1 MARLYAAARSG
12 CGSLRPPIPPRGWRS
27 RAFERWRLARRTPN
41 ERSGDGS
48 PSRRTQV
55 SLFHQRHAHV
65 ATTVFRSI
73 SGMTPPSTERRV
85 GGGRQLLGAPLDGE
99 PLSPFE
105 RRCSTSAPPRSRL
118 TSAQPPLGDGGSALV
133 ERRSELR
140 RQASHLWR
148 PEQLTPP
155 ARSARRTRS
164 ELVAEFGGEV
174 AAVERA
180 EGRQGQMV
188 LVEDLGDQSLDLL
201 VLHAVDRG
209 QHLVD
214 GQEGPEVQLVLGQP
228 VHAARGRLQRE

>member
-55 SLFHQRHAHV
+55 SLFPQRHAHV

-73 SGMTPPSTERRV
+73 SGMTPP
-85 GGGRQLLGAPLDGE
+85 
-99 PLSPFE
+99 
-105 RRCSTSAPPRSRL
+105 
-118 TSAQPPLGDGGSALV
+118 
-133 ERRSELR
+133 
-140 RQASHLWR
+140 
-148 PEQLTPP
+148 
-155 ARSARRTRS
+155 ARSARRTLS

-180 EGRQGQMV
+180 EGRQG
-188 LVEDLGDQSLDLL
+188 
-201 VLHAVDRG
+201 
-209 QHLVD
+209 
-214 GQEGPEVQLVLGQP
+214 
-228 VHAARGRLQRE
+228 